1 MPDVVSTSRDE
12 ELRRRAEAQN
22 YQLQQQVDDLRR
34 QLRELG
40 ARQQWLEDLYKQ
52 NEGRLAQ
59 FQISQDQFAQT
70 ITQTINARQVDEQR
84 VKQQVGEL
92 LGRIDEPMKF
102 IRDLRAQVTELGD
115 SRRTDRERFT
125 AELRQYEGLQLQI
138 REVAAQIGMMADAQ
152 RQLRDV
158 VHELDTV
165 NGETRQEIIRLGELQ
180 RIEEQRLRRSGLE
193 LQEMVENLRMQF
205 QDTTS
210 RSQRIED
217 VRRQLIERLEA
228 VEEVVGVL
236 EEEDK
241 RQELVLQ
248 RLDKQLLENHLVV
261 QERAEGVRAA
271 FDTELSELRQV
282 GDQRM
287 ERYIGRFQHLEDRL
301 RDMEQRLTELP
312 AKFDALVARDLEIE
326 GEREQIEEAHLRH
339 EIDGLEAQLV
349 ELRARRNQKQAA
361 VAKREAPGLLRSVR
375 DARPPMPADD
385 DYPTPPGG
393 NRGPG

>member
-52 NEGRLAQ
+52 NEGRLSQ

-92 LGRIDEPMKF
+92 LARVDEPMKF

-125 AELRQYEGLQLQI
+125 AELRQYEGLQIQL
-138 REVAAQIGMMADAQ
+138 REVAAQIGLLADAQ

-158 VHELDTV
+158 VHELDSV
-165 NGETRQEIIRLGELQ
+165 NAETRQEIIRLGELQ

-193 LQEMVENLRMQF
+193 LQEMVETLRLQF

-228 VEEVVGVL
+228 VEEVVTVL
-236 EEEDK
+236 EQEDK

-271 FDTELSELRQV
+271 FDAELSELRQV

-301 RDMEQRLTELP
+301 RDLEQRLTELP
-312 AKFDALVARDLEIE
+312 AKFDALVTRDLEIE
-326 GEREQIEEAHLRH
+326 AEREQIEENHLRH
-339 EIDGLEAQLV
+339 EIEGLEAQLTA
-349 ELRARRNQKQAA
+349 LRARRNQKQA
-361 VAKREAPGLLRSVR
+361 VAAKKEAPGLIRSVR
-375 DARPPMPADD
+375 DARPPAPADD

-393 NRGPG
+393 SR